1 MNIIHRTGRQT
12 LTTYMTEWLEQT
24 KKPKLKPAS
33 YNRIEVSCKH
43 QIFSTALGNTRLNK
57 LSPALIQSTLND
69 LAEQRSYSTV
79 KKAYN
84 SLYACLDFA
93 VLRGD
98 LDRNP
103 ARTVVVPS
111 NKQPHDISSY
121 NQEQIRRIV
130 DEATS
135 CYANGK
141 NRYRYGW
148 AIVLLLNTGM
158 RVGELLYLKWKD
170 VHIEQRY
177 IYVHGDVAATK
188 TEGTYRLVEQ
198 DSPKTA
204 KSNRCIVLNSNAV
217 QALEKLHA
225 LIGDSTRV
233 VATKNS
239 TPPAPQKIYLTM
251 QHILARCG
259 IEGTHDLVHAL
270 RHTFATELIRQG
282 TDIKV
287 VSELLGHSDVGT
299 TLRIYYHTIEEQKRA
314 AVTALEDFY

>member
-1 MNIIHRTGRQT
+1 MGIIIHRKGKT
-12 LTTYMTEWLEQT
+12 LSAYMSEWLELT
-24 KKPKLKPAS
+24 KKPTLKPSS
-33 YNRIEVSCKH
+33 YTRIETTCK
-43 QIFSTALGNTRLNK
+43 QQLFSTLGNTRLNT

-69 LAEQRSYSTV
+69 LAEQRSHSTV

-130 DEATS
+130 EEATS

-141 NRYRYGW
+141 SKYRYGW

-170 VHIEQRY
+170 VNIEQRY
-177 IYVHGDVAATK
+177 IYVHGDVASTK
-188 TEGTYRLVEQ
+188 IEEHYTLIEQ

-204 KSNRCIVLNSNAV
+204 KSNRYIVLNNRAV
-217 QALEKLHA
+217 QALDKLKA

-239 TPPAPQKIYLTM
+239 TIPSAQKIHLTM
-251 QHILARCG
+251 QQILKRCG
-259 IEGTHDLVHAL
+259 IEGTRDIVHAL

-287 VSELLGHSDVGT
+287 VSELLGHSDVST

>member
-1 MNIIHRTGRQT
+1 MGIIIHRKEKT
-12 LTTYMTEWLEQT
+12 LSAYMSEWLELT
-24 KKPKLKPAS
+24 KKPTLKPSS
-33 YNRIEVSCKH
+33 YTRIETTCK
-43 QIFSTALGNTRLNK
+43 QQLFSTLGNTRLNK

-69 LAEQRSYSTV
+69 LAEQRSHSTV

-130 DEATS
+130 EEATS

-141 NRYRYGW
+141 SKYRYGW

-170 VHIEQRY
+170 VNIEQRY
-177 IYVHGDVAATK
+177 IYVHGDVAAAKIEEHYT
-188 TEGTYRLVEQ
+188 LIEQ
-198 DSPKTA
+198 DRPKTA
-204 KSNRCIVLNSNAV
+204 KSNRYIVLNNRAV
-217 QALEKLHA
+217 QALEKLKA

-239 TPPAPQKIYLTM
+239 TIPATQKIYLTM
-251 QHILARCG
+251 QQILKRCG
-259 IEGTHDLVHAL
+259 IEGTHDIVHAL

-287 VSELLGHSDVGT
+287 VSELLGHSDIST